1 MGRFRFCAIIAEQ
14 GQWRT
19 IMTIPSL
26 ESITSFLTIFAAI
39 LGALL
44 AALWLSLII
53 WAFRDMRHRSR
64 DPFAQI
70 LAALLVA
77 LLPFIGIIIYLILRP
92 PETLA
97 EAYERALEEEAL
109 LQEIEERPTC
119 PGCSRTINS
128 NWILC
133 PHCHTRLRKA
143 CPDCNSLM
151 DLQWT
156 LCPFCGNQHINPY
169 HEDLVKP
176 SEIEVAEETAVSA
189 SSEDAVVSNP
199 ITESEDT
206 PPKPVSEKESEP
218 ESEPEPETE
227 SEASSAEA

>member
-1 MGRFRFCAIIAEQ
+1 
-14 GQWRT
+14 
-19 IMTIPSL
+19 MTIPSL
-26 ESITSFLTIFAAI
+26 ESITSFLTILAAI
-39 LGALL
+39 FGALL

-119 PGCSRTINS
+119 PGCSRTINP

-156 LCPFCGNQHINPY
+156 LCPFCGNQHIDPY
-169 HEDLVKP
+169 RADLVKT
-176 SEIEVAEETAVSA
+176 SDVSTEETAISY
-189 SSEDAVVSNP
+189 EPVVEP
-199 ITESEDT
+199 EST
-206 PPKPVSEKESEP
+206 PPEPVSENESEQELETNTDSVSSP
-218 ESEPEPETE
+218 EV
-227 SEASSAEA
+227 